1 MPETPVIHTRNSVIE
16 RVETEFEALEA
27 VIASMSDQDF
37 DRPSFLRFR
46 REDWTIKDAISH
58 VSAWARAMVRSLEG
72 KPRRQPG
79 TALPVNATNA
89 AVYAEWH
96 DRSPAEVVAELRS
109 VRAAAIAA
117 LRQRPDEFF
126 SGRARSPRWPGDL
139 TGHVRE
145 HRVRHVEEPLR
156 RS

>member
-1 MPETPVIHTRNSVIE
+1 MAEQPVIHTRESVIG
-16 RVETEFEALEA
+16 RVNAEFDALET
-27 VIASMSDQDF
+27 VIASMSADDF
-37 DRPSFLRFR
+37 DRPSFIRFR
-46 REDWTIKDAISH
+46 REEWTIKDAISH

-72 KPRRQPG
+72 KPRREPG
-79 TALPVNATNA
+79 TALPVNETNA

-96 DRSPAEVVAELRS
+96 DRSPAEVVEELRS

-145 HRVRHVEEPLR
+145 HRVRHVEEALR